1 MIDFS
6 DFSFGTATASHQIE
20 GNNKYNDWWAAEQ
33 KGKNLKYRSGKACDH
48 WNRYEEDIELMDK
61 LNYDS
66 YRFSLEWSRIFP
78 EDGKLNEQPLERY
91 QNIIDLLNEKNI
103 TPMVTLHH
111 FTLPKWFLD
120 KGGFTKEENLEHWKR
135 YVKTIKER
143 LSGVELFCTINEPM
157 VYVMGSYMDKEW
169 PPFKSSLIK
178 AGHVEKN
185 LLEAHNIAYQILNKK
200 TVGIV
205 KHYPYVRPKTK
216 SKRDIKAA
224 KKADNIFNWYFM
236 DAIWSGSLKTSLK
249 SYEVTK
255 TDTDFIG
262 LNYYTLHEA
271 SHSWNPFKL
280 FLNTELG
287 DVGNRKTL
295 MDWSVYPE
303 GIYKA
308 IKNIQDRYD
317 RPIYVTENGIATNED
332 EWRIE
337 YILKHLKQIHKAR
350 EEGYDVRGYMY
361 WSLMDNFEWAEGF
374 EPRFG
379 LIDVDFENCERT
391 VRKSA
396 EIYGDIA
403 EQEGIPGKYLK
414 KYL

>member
-1 MIDFS
+1 MIDFH
-6 DFSFGTATASHQIE
+6 DFIFGTATASHQIE
-20 GNNKYNDWWAAEQ
+20 GNNKFNDWWDAE
-33 KGKNLKYRSGKACDH
+33 KTNKLEFKSGKACDH
-48 WNRYEEDIELMDK
+48 WNRYKEDIELMDK
-61 LNYDS
+61 LNYDT

-78 EDGKLNEQPLERY
+78 REGKINKNALERY
-91 QNIIDLLNEKNI
+91 QEIIDLLNQKDI

-111 FTLPKWFLD
+111 FTLPKWFTE
-120 KGGFTKEENLEHWKR
+120 KGGFAKDDNLIYWRAYVNTVKEYISN
-135 YVKTIKER
+135 IDF
-143 LSGVELFCTINEPM
+143 FCTINEPM
-157 VYVMGSYMDKEW
+157 VYVMGSYMDAEW

-178 AGHVEKN
+178 AGRVEKN
-185 LLEAHNIAYQILNKK
+185 LLEAHDIAYNQLEDK

-205 KHYPYVRPKTK
+205 KHYPYIRPKTK

-236 DAIWSGSLKTSLK
+236 DAIWSGTLKTPLK
-249 SYEVTK
+249 SYSVTK

-280 FLNTELG
+280 FLKTKLG

-295 MDWSVYPE
+295 MDWSVYPK
-303 GIYKA
+303 GIYKG

-317 RPIYVTENGIATNED
+317 RPIYVTENGIATNDD

-379 LIDVDFENCERT
+379 LLDVNFNTCERT
-391 VRKSA
+391 IRESA
-396 EIYGDIA
+396 KVYGKIA
-403 EQEGIPGKYLK
+403 EKGGIPEKLIDEYI
-414 KYL
+414 